1 MITKQNENSENIFE
15 RLNSALERLGDEVV
29 TCPDGCE
36 LLIPIYDCNEEII
49 RVVTREEFLELIRS
63 YNCGKSDFVILGEV
77 FNGQTKTISEVVKE
91 FFVQFESSDFNFFL
105 ERLNFSKTFEL
116 PSQYSGAYYVNHI
129 FISNQDIYN
138 DFLRHFNFIKKD
150 TTNIFMNGTL
160 WHYFLRNEFYKRI
173 LNEYYLSK
181 KDLKIENYE
190 SKPLLRLLE
199 VSSNHFGYY
208 ETKFVNEKLLL
219 FFIELLYLLATRPNN
234 PHFTGTD
241 LEKEWGE
248 RNFRKVF
255 GNICRR
261 VLYSSGWDT
270 KPIEYLD
277 WKTLV
282 QSNLRLDN
290 TSFLYQSQKEG
301 FIIFTDELYQFLFE
315 EKNNE

>member
-1 MITKQNENSENIFE
+1 MIIDKKSEDIFKKLNLALQEFEDKELSCPNNEKII
-15 RLNSALERLGDEVV
+15 
-29 TCPDGCE
+29 
-36 LLIPIYDCNEEII
+36 IPVYDCREEII
-49 RVVTREEFLELIRS
+49 RVVNREEFLELIRS

-77 FNGQTKTISEVVKE
+77 FEGQSKTVTDVVKE

-129 FISNQDIYN
+129 FFSNQDTYN
-138 DFLRHFNFIKKD
+138 DFLRHFNFIERD
-150 TTNIFMNGTL
+150 LTNVLINGTL
-160 WHYFLRNEFYKRI
+160 WNYFLRNEFYKRI

-190 SKPLLRLLE
+190 SNYLLRMLE
-199 VSSNHFGYY
+199 VSSIHFGSYSV
-208 ETKFVNEKLLL
+208 ELVNQKLLL
-219 FFIELLYLLATRPNN
+219 FYLELLYLLGTRPNN

-241 LEKEWGE
+241 LEKEWCK

-261 VLYSSGWDT
+261 VLYSSGWDI

-301 FIIFTDELYQFLFE
+301 FIIFADELYQFLFE
-315 EKNNE
+315 GE